1 MFNLILFGPP
11 GSGKGTQATSIEEK
25 YGLIHIST
33 GDLFRNELKNE
44 TDLAKKIRNY
54 LDTGQLVPD
63 AITIQMLKNKILSYD
78 EPNGFLLDGFPRNIT
93 QAEALMGLFNE
104 LQTDVH
110 LLLALDVPEE
120 EIVKRILNRGKTS
133 GRSDD
138 NDESIIR
145 DRFRV
150 YEEVTDPVFSFF
162 GKMNKAEKVNGIGSI
177 EEIFGRIESVI
188 EQYQKKHA

>member
-11 GSGKGTQATSIEEK
+11 GSGKGTQATSIEDK

-44 TDLAKKIRNY
+44 TELAKKIRNY

-63 AITIQMLKNKILSYD
+63 EITIQMLKNKILSFD
-78 EPNGFLLDGFPRNIT
+78 DPKGFLLDGFPRNIA
-93 QAEALMGLFNE
+93 QAEALLGLFKE
-104 LQTDVH
+104 LKTDVH

-120 EIVKRILNRGKTS
+120 EIVTRILNRGKTS

-145 DRFRV
+145 DRFKV

-162 GKMNKAEKVNGIGSI
+162 AEKNKAEKVEGIGTI
-177 EEIFGRIESVI
+177 EEIFGRIEKVI
-188 EQYQKKHA
+188 DKYQQMNG